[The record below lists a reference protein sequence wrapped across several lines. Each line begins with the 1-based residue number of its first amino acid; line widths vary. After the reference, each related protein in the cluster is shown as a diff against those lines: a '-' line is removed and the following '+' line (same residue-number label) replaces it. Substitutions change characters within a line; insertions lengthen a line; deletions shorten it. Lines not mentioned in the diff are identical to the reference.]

1 MYIPLSDK
9 LKLRAE
15 HKTVLKNLVIDAHQ
29 PGTLLHDFEAL
40 LHFFRERERTLT
52 AACQL
57 PLRILSDINER
68 LANPVQLALK
78 RPQQKSY
85 PPIHGLYLLLRAS
98 GLTYVDN
105 RRAKPTLIIDPA
117 VYQSWIGLN
126 PTEQYGTLLEA
137 WLLRGKPEILNERGS
152 SLWIIPDNFTHIVW
166 FYTHIPPEG
175 LVVAGNREVESNL
188 LYSPGWYNLGLMA
201 LFGLIDI
208 QTGTPEPGQGW
219 RIERISRT
227 PIGDALLALLYSEFF
242 EASELFFELED
253 QGRVPSGLFQ
263 PLLQPY
269 KPTWKNNLAI
279 PEWAFRAG
287 EYRFKVA
294 LGPFWSRIAIGGESL
309 LDSLSALILNAV
321 QFDQDHLY
329 QFSFSTRFG
338 FTQNVN
344 HPALEEAPFT
354 DETRVGD
361 LPLRVGQS
369 MIYLY
374 DFGDQWEFDV
384 TLEAVDPA
392 QPNARPRV
400 LETHGEPPEQYPGSE
415 DGAFLMLDG
424 DSLVWFDGYDMNEDF
439 DEEEDSEE

>member
-15 HKTVLKNLVIDAHQ
+15 HKTVLKNLVIDA
-29 PGTLLHDFEAL
+29 HDFEAL

-219 RIERISRT
+219 RIERPSVTRCWPCSTVNFLKHPNSFLNLKIRAASHLAFSSRCSN
-227 PIGDALLALLYSEFF
+227 PINPPGKTIWRSRNGPFERVSIALRSRWDRSGAGL
-242 EASELFFELED
+242 
-253 QGRVPSGLFQ
+253 PSGV
-263 PLLQPY
+263 
-269 KPTWKNNLAI
+269 NLSWI
-279 PEWAFRAG
+279 RCQ
-287 EYRFKVA
+287 
-294 LGPFWSRIAIGGESL
+294 L
-309 LDSLSALILNAV
+309 
-321 QFDQDHLY
+321 
-329 QFSFSTRFG
+329 
-338 FTQNVN
+338 
-344 HPALEEAPFT
+344 
-354 DETRVGD
+354 
-361 LPLRVGQS
+361 
-369 MIYLY
+369 
-374 DFGDQWEFDV
+374 
-384 TLEAVDPA
+384 
-392 QPNARPRV
+392 
-400 LETHGEPPEQYPGSE
+400 
-415 DGAFLMLDG
+415 
-424 DSLVWFDGYDMNEDF
+424 
-439 DEEEDSEE
+439 